1 MKDSKNPSFFYDSS
15 TFEFLSPLTDS
26 FEQITKELTELLTL
40 NTPKSW
46 LKTFPQ
52 YVQSEQETAWDVFTF
67 KFFGMNHPYNQAL
80 CPTTA
85 ALINSIPELISCDFS
100 RMKPNTTIMP
110 HRGYSRMILRGH
122 LPLIVPQGNAC
133 AIQVGNQ
140 TEYHQPGKMII
151 FDDSFEHSAW
161 NHSSEDRI
169 VLMFDIPNPL
179 WGYSA
184 EEISQY
190 KISNLD
196 DPFLLSL
203 ASQSAWNEAFDKRCL
218 PIWC

>member
-1 MKDSKNPSFFYDSS
+1 MV
-15 TFEFLSPLTDS
+15 
-26 FEQITKELTELLTL
+26 
-40 NTPKSW
+40 PKG
-46 LKTFPQ
+46 
-52 YVQSEQETAWDVFTF
+52 D
-67 KFFGMNHPYNQAL
+67 
-80 CPTTA
+80 
-85 ALINSIPELISCDFS
+85 
-100 RMKPNTTIMP
+100 
-110 HRGYSRMILRGH
+110 
-122 LPLIVPQGNAC
+122 AC
-133 AIQVGNQ
+133 AIRVGNQ

-190 KISNLD
+190 KIANLD

-203 ASQSAWNEAFDKRCL
+203 ASQSEWNEAFDKRSL
-218 PIWC
+218 PI